1 VIAVDTNIL
10 VYATIPSLPH
20 HSQAKEWLD
29 ARLNGSTPVGLPWHV
44 LVGFLRLV
52 TNPRVFTDPV
62 TSVKAWE
69 VVEYWL
75 NCPVVW
81 IPQPGE
87 EHAAILKQLYS
98 RYTIQGNLV
107 PDAHLAAIAI
117 EHGLILYSS
126 DHDFARFRE
135 LKWENPIE

>member
-1 VIAVDTNIL
+1 MACPGGFPAPGYQSKGIHRSRYLRKGLGSSGILAKLPGGVD
-10 VYATIPSLPH
+10 
-20 HSQAKEWLD
+20 
-29 ARLNGSTPVGLPWHV
+29 ST
-44 LVGFLRLV
+44 
-52 TNPRVFTDPV
+52 
-62 TSVKAWE
+62 A
-69 VVEYWL
+69 
-75 NCPVVW
+75 
-81 IPQPGE
+81 GE

-135 LKWENPIE
+135 LKWENPIV